1 LIIITGSITAT
12 PENFEELRTQSL
24 AHVRRSRTEDGCE
37 HHSVHVDAENAM
49 RLVFLERW
57 RDRAAVVRHFADP
70 GARGFSAAARRLAA
84 EPPQIAIYQAH
95 ELAMGDLRAT

>member
-1 LIIITGSITAT
+1 MIIITGSITAT

-57 RDRAAVVRHFADP
+57 RDRAAV
-70 GARGFSAAARRLAA
+70 FSAAARRLAA